1 MSESKVAPIAAK
13 LRASV
18 LQQAVEGGL
27 VPQDPDDEPSSVL
40 LERIREERAEL
51 VKQKKAGARRAGQA
65 EESEGAKGRRVTNLS
80 WC

>member
-1 MSESKVAPIAAK
+1 MSELKVTPIAAK

-18 LQQAVEGGL
+18 LQQAVEGRL

-51 VKQKKAGARRAGQA
+51 VKQKKAKAQRGG
-65 EESEGAKGRRVTNLS
+65 ESRIHLS
-80 WC
+80 LIHI